1 MESKLLTS
9 LLKKD
14 DLFRGFNFRAS
25 QDRVQNT
32 EQPAPV
38 NSRRNSFQFSKVASY
53 AGRLRSQ
60 FCLRPC
66 RRRLLETRAKKLRRG
81 RLKNWTKETG
91 SLVTRCDKSKLS
103 VGSCIFQ
110 GFLGERPR
118 KLQKKG
124 GLSRGPPTLGT
135 RYESTGR
142 LAFVVKRR

>member
-1 MESKLLTS
+1 MKSKLLTS
-9 LLKKD
+9 FLKKD

-81 RLKNWTKETG
+81 RLKNRTKETG
-91 SLVTRCDKSKLS
+91 SLVTRRDKSKLS
-103 VGSCIFQ
+103 VGF
-110 GFLGERPR
+110 FPR
-118 KLQKKG
+118 DFWENGRENCRRKEAYPVVLRSE
-124 GLSRGPPTLGT
+124 LAT
-135 RYESTGR
+135 R
-142 LAFVVKRR
+142 APVVWRSS